1 MITPNT
7 LLQNRYLVLR
17 LLAQGGMGAVY
28 EARDQR
34 LGNIVA
40 LKESFFTEESLR
52 QAFHREASLLATLRH
67 SALPKVIDHFTEG
80 DGQFLV
86 MEFIRGDD
94 LARLLEMSGRP
105 IEQADVL
112 MWADQLLGALE
123 YLHAQRPPIIHR
135 DIKPQNMKLNERAEI
150 ILLDFGL
157 AKEAALDASQLN
169 LSVRGYT
176 LKYAPLEQIQGTGTD
191 PRSDLYSAA
200 ATLYHLLTNVTPA
213 DALTRV
219 TAIVEGGP
227 DPLLPA
233 HQINPKVSVAVSAVL
248 QQALMLD
255 RNRRLP
261 NASAM
266 RVALRQAAE
275 GKSSGASPPMT
286 ELPTQRMTEVSPQ
299 SQVAVGGQ
307 DLSTAAYSLPPK
319 IADPVK
325 THITLTAPKPV
336 AQPPEVGFQVTPSPA
351 KGRVKVWIAVAVTFI
366 LLVVAAIAFWPGRT
380 GTSLTTGAAN
390 TKDGAK
396 TVAAATT
403 LSTREIISR
412 GEGEEHSYRFTALP
426 GELKLTLDVIGE
438 GATVTVEALD
448 RDEQPLSFNNKS
460 SFSLASTSEH
470 EQSVAHLLVD
480 REQPVL
486 LRVKTNYPQSLKAMR
501 LRIEGP
507 AKLSELATDNPSPL
521 AAMFTDRDKPLPLP
535 ANVVFSGQSQKK
547 ANYYVFN
554 AGPGELKF
562 TLNVMAAGAA
572 VDVELFDDQA
582 EPLHFNNGSASFS
595 VSSSELN
602 EQDSAQLVLD
612 RQQKLL
618 MRLHTA
624 YPQSLRAFRLKL
636 DGPIQLAQTGGN
648 DAVATAL
655 APVFAPRDNPEAF
668 KGKEL
673 TGNRL
678 AKEGYYRLVAG
689 PGKLG
694 LGLEAEG
701 GGCAVS
707 VELFDSEAKRLH
719 FDNDSTT
726 LSVSSSGAK
735 EKKSAETNLGR
746 EEVLLMRLSA
756 NYPDSLK
763 EFRLK
768 FDGAIKKQ

>member
-1 MITPNT
+1 MLTPDT
-7 LLQNRYLVLR
+7 LLQNRYLILR

-40 LKESFFTEESLR
+40 LKESFFTEETLR

-67 SALPKVIDHFTEG
+67 PALPKVIDHFTEG

-94 LARLLEMSGRP
+94 LARLLELSARP
-105 IEQADVL
+105 IAQADVL
-112 MWADQLLGALE
+112 VWADQLLGALE

-135 DIKPQNMKLNERAEI
+135 DIKPQNLKLNERAEI

-169 LSVRGYT
+169 PSVRGYT

-200 ATLYHLLTNVTPA
+200 ATLYHLLTAITPA

-219 TAIVEGGP
+219 TAIVESQP

-233 HQINPKVSVAVSAVL
+233 HQVNPKVSVAVSGVL

-266 RVALRQAAE
+266 RLALRQAAE

-286 ELPTQRMTEVSPQ
+286 ELPTQRMTEVSPEPQ
-299 SQVAVGGQ
+299 PALAGQ
-307 DLSTAAYSLPPK
+307 NLSTAAYSLPPK
-319 IADPVK
+319 AADPVK
-325 THITLTAPKPV
+325 SYSTVAAPKPI
-336 AQPPEVGFQVTPSPA
+336 AQAPEVGFQPSPA
-351 KGRVKVWIAVAVTFI
+351 KGRAKVWIAVAVAFI
-366 LLVVAAIAFWPGRT
+366 LVVVAAIAFWPGQNGANKT
-380 GTSLTTGAAN
+380 TDTTS

-396 TVAAATT
+396 TVMDAAS

-412 GEGEEHSYRFTALP
+412 GEGEESSYRFTALP
-426 GELKLTLDVIGE
+426 GDLKLTLDVIGE
-438 GATVTVEALD
+438 GPTVTVEALD
-448 RDEQPLSFNNKS
+448 REEQPLSFNNKS
-460 SFSLASTSEH
+460 SFSLASTGEH
-470 EQSVAHLLVD
+470 EQSVAHLLID

-486 LRVKTNYPQSLKAMR
+486 LRVKTVYPQNLKAMR

-507 AKLSELATDNPSPL
+507 AKLPELAAVNSSPL
-521 AAMFTDRDKPLPLP
+521 AALFADRDKPQLLTT
-535 ANVVFSGQSQKK
+535 NVLFSGQSQKK
-547 ANYYVFN
+547 ENYYVFN
-554 AGPGELKF
+554 AGPGEIKF
-562 TLNVMAAGAA
+562 TLNVIAAGAA
-572 VDVELFDDQA
+572 VDVVLFDDQG
-582 EPLHFNNGSASFS
+582 EKLHFNNNSSNFS
-595 VSSSELN
+595 VSSSALN

-624 YPQSLRAFRLKL
+624 YPQSLRTFRLKL

-655 APVFAPRDNPEAF
+655 APVFAPRDNPEVF

-678 AKEGYYRLVAG
+678 AKEGYYRLIAG
-689 PGKLG
+689 PGKMKVE
-694 LGLEAEG
+694 LEAEC
-701 GGCAVS
+701 GGCGVT
-707 VELFDSEAKRLH
+707 VELFDSEAKRLQ
-719 FDNDSTT
+719 FDNDATNVLVT
-726 LSVSSSGAK
+726 SSGPK
-735 EKKSAETNLGR
+735 EKKSAEINLGR
-746 EEVLLMRLSA
+746 EEALLVRLSA
-756 NYPDSLK
+756 NYPESMK